1 MPEEYRNIYKT
12 ARRSA
17 GLTQEA
23 AAERLDLSVESIRA
37 YETGS
42 RIPPNDV
49 VERMV
54 ECYGLQYLAYQH
66 LKETNA
72 LMGRVVPE
80 LTPRGLMEAVV
91 RLTNRINR
99 FGREH
104 SADRL
109 LEIAE
114 DGRITDAERT
124 EFEEIVADLREI
136 VRVGLELDVFCGR
149 KEDGT
154 WESELP

>member
-37 YETGS
+37 YETGL
-42 RIPPNDV
+42 RVPPNDI

-72 LMGRVVPE
+72 LMGRVVPQLE
-80 LTPRGLMEAVV
+80 PRGVMEAVV
-91 RLTNRINR
+91 RLNNRLNR
-99 FGREH
+99 FAREH

-114 DGRITDAERT
+114 DGRITEEERP
-124 EFEEIVADLREI
+124 EFEAIVADLREI
-136 VRVGLELDVFCGR
+136 IRGGLELEVFCMAEKR
-149 KEDGT
+149 RDEDG
-154 WESELP
+154 